1 MQCGGFCIDSN
12 SFPGLCDLIDLTC
25 TVFDFVRKAK
35 LLSSFLKK
43 GIDLIISKVTKIS
56 LQISNLSWY
65 LQCLTQTY
73 FHIVNMVWTP
83 KKMSPNFSKYYQ
95 SFKLLSV

>member
-1 MQCGGFCIDSN
+1 MQCGRFCIDST
-12 SFPGLCDLIDLTC
+12 SFPGFPNLIDLTC
-25 TVFDFVRKAK
+25 TVCDFIRKTK

-43 GIDLIISKVTKIS
+43 EIDLIISKVTKIS

-73 FHIVNMVWTP
+73 FHTVNMIWTP
-83 KKMSPNFSKYYQ
+83 KKMSRNFSK
-95 SFKLLSV
+95 